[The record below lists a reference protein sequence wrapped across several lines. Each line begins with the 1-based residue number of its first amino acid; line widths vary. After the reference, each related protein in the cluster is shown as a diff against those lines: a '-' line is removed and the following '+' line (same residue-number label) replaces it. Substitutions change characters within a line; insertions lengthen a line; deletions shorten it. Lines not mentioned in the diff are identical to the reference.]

1 MTALLF
7 TTQWIHL
14 TLCVLFTGAFSVLL
28 LAGQPRS
35 ALARRWE
42 QGVFRGSCFAVVG
55 ALLSGAVVMSA
66 QAAVFEG
73 RPAASVEPH
82 AILRAVLDTRLGLVW
97 MVREGVLIVLVAF
110 LALTSRTD
118 GRENWIAAR
127 IEAFLLAA
135 LALGSIGISSHLTAL
150 SETPWSHVATVL
162 HLLGAGVW
170 LGGLPPLALLLYSVG
185 KKAVTPE
192 PYAARALLL
201 FLRVSLL
208 MVLVLAAS
216 GVASAWP
223 LVGGV
228 AGLVG
233 TTYGLL
239 LLAKL
244 FVLVLALALVAETV
258 AMLPGFSTGTGA
270 IPSASARRMAL
281 FIVIETGL
289 ALILLGLSTA
299 MTMATPSLHADP
311 VWPWNIRLSFDAPS
325 EVQALRRFI
334 QMPVAY
340 VPAVAGLAILVVVF
354 LVRRQPVFAFGSLFG
369 LAAVALAL
377 GFQPSIVQAYP
388 SSFVRSPVPYA
399 AESIAEGGALYQAHC
414 ASCHGT
420 AKFEGAVQGGTAVDL
435 LVTEA
440 AWLSSGDLFWLISH
454 GVPEHG
460 MPAFASQL
468 EDVQRWRV
476 IAYLRALANAG
487 FCASVTS
494 RVNNE
499 VEPGNA
505 WLPAPDA
512 TVSVGPLS
520 PTTLRD
526 LRGTRM
532 VLLVLYSLPGSR
544 ARMGD
549 LAKHY
554 GALSVLGV
562 EVIAVQ
568 PRSSPDAI
576 TELGQTPPVL
586 FPVVTEGNE
595 DITAAFRMF
604 ARGAAH
610 AELLIDR
617 QGYIRAIWRGD
628 QTGDT
633 PETEVIQAQVE
644 KLNEEKA
651 PPPPPDDHIH

>member
-1 MTALLF
+1 MTTLLF
-7 TTQWIHL
+7 AAQWTHL
-14 TLCVLFTGAFSVLL
+14 TLCVLVTGGFCVLL
-28 LAGQPRS
+28 LAGQPRTT
-35 ALARRWE
+35 LTRQWE
-42 QGVFRGSCFAVVG
+42 QRVLRWARFTVVG
-55 ALLSGAVVMSA
+55 ALLSGVVVLSA
-66 QAAVFEG
+66 QTALFEG
-73 RPAASVEPH
+73 RPSASLEPH
-82 AILRAVLDTRLGLVW
+82 AIFRAVLDTRLGLVW
-97 MVREGVLIVLVAF
+97 MARQGLLIVLAVF
-110 LALTSRTD
+110 LTLSREAHE
-118 GRENWIAAR
+118 GPNWIAAR
-127 IEAFLLAA
+127 GQAFLLAA
-135 LALGSIGISSHLTAL
+135 SALALIGILSHLTAM
-150 SETPWSHVATVL
+150 SESPWTQAVAMT

-170 LGGLPPLALLLYSVG
+170 LGGLPPLALLLYDVSR
-185 KKAVTPE
+185 KAAAPD
-192 PYAARALLL
+192 PYAARALLRFFRASL
-201 FLRVSLL
+201 F
-208 MVLVLAAS
+208 MALVLAGS
-216 GVASAWP
+216 GVASAWL

-244 FVLVLALALVAETV
+244 GVLVLALLLAIDTL
-258 AMLPGFSTGTGA
+258 AMLPAFSSRTGA
-270 IPSASARRMAL
+270 RPAAAARRMAL
-281 FIVIETGL
+281 LVAIEAGL
-289 ALILLGLSTA
+289 ALLLLGLATA
-299 MTMATPSLHADP
+299 MTVATPAVHNDP
-311 VWPWNIRLSFDAPS
+311 VWPWAMRLSFDDGS
-325 EVQALRRFI
+325 EVQLLRRLV
-334 QMPVAY
+334 QMPVAC
-340 VPAVAGLAILVVVF
+340 ALAIAALTILVVVF
-354 LVRRQPVFAFGSLFG
+354 LVRRQPVFAFGSLFA
-369 LAAVALAL
+369 LAAVGLTIGL
-377 GFQPSIVQAYP
+377 QPSIVQAYP
-388 SSFVRSPVPYA
+388 TTFARSPVPYA
-399 AESIAEGGALYQAHC
+399 ADSIAEGGALYEAHC

-420 AKFEGAVQGGTAVDL
+420 PRFDGAAPGGTPVDL
-435 LVTEA
+435 LVTES
-440 AWLSSGDLFWLISH
+440 AWLSSGDLFWLITH
-454 GVPEHG
+454 GAPEHG

-468 EDVQRWRV
+468 EDTQRWRV

-494 RVNNE
+494 RVSSQ

-512 TVSVGPLS
+512 TVSVGSLP

-526 LRGTRM
+526 LRGKRM

-544 ARMGD
+544 ARMSE

-562 EVIAVQ
+562 EVVAVQ

-576 TELGQTPPVL
+576 AELGQAPPVL

-628 QTGDT
+628 QSGDM